1 MRLLRNRQEVKYWID
16 RRLHKLIDPDQ
27 ATMLGD
33 LHELLPVTEASE
45 YAQRFAGRQAAITCL
60 EDLRECLFGKR
71 MPEEVPES
79 WDYPERAAD
88 RGLEGRVTADE

>member
-1 MRLLRNRQEVKYWID
+1 
-16 RRLHKLIDPDQ
+16 
-27 ATMLGD
+27 MLGD

-45 YAQRFAGRQAAITCL
+45 YAQRFAAAITCL

-79 WDYPERAAD
+79 WDYPER
-88 RGLEGRVTADE
+88 VTADE

>member
-1 MRLLRNRQEVKYWID
+1 
-16 RRLHKLIDPDQ
+16 
-27 ATMLGD
+27 MLGD
-33 LHELLPVTEASE
+33 LHELPVTEASE
-45 YAQRFAGRQAAITCL
+45 YAQRFAAAITCL